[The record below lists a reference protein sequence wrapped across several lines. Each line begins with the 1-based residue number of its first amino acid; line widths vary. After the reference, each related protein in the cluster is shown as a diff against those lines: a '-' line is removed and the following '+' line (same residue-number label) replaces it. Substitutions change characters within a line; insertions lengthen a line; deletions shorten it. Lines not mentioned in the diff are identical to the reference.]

1 MKAFRI
7 SVVSLGLLLLA
18 QTGFAHHST
27 SGIYDQ
33 TADIELNGVVKEW
46 RFVNPHPSLKLT
58 VVDEKGVSHDWDI
71 SYGGSAVTHLKR
83 RGYDATTFKIGDQI
97 IVKGNRTLA
106 PDTYGLLVERSN
118 PTKAD
123 GSALLLNN
131 KP

>member
-1 MKAFRI
+1 MKLFKILFAG
-7 SVVSLGLLLLA
+7 LGLTLLS

-33 TADIELNGVVKEW
+33 TADIELKGTVKEW
-46 RFVNPHPSLKLT
+46 RFVNPHPSFKLT
-58 VVDEKGVSHDWDI
+58 VVDDKGVSHDWDI
-71 SYGGSAVTHLKR
+71 SYGGSAVTHLKK

-97 IVKGNRTLA
+97 IVKGNPTLA
-106 PDTYGLLVERSN
+106 KDTYGLLVERIN

-123 GSALLLNN
+123 GSPLILA